1 MAFEPDEQPEFLMG
15 TENLCDGEEPLQPDG
30 TFQQQ
35 EQAEPSL
42 GPNAEWLAGEDP
54 SARETLTG
62 IGRRLPRYARLASSL
77 AADTRLDAQQRRP
90 LTGILGRGL
99 PMIDL
104 LPGLIPI
111 VGRFD
116 GLLGLFSAIL
126 YALRNM
132 QAEDAEYHLQ
142 AVGLSREQVE
152 ADLRDTTRLAKELA
166 ERTESFTQ
174 RTIGAGGYTDT
185 GARALGR
192 SIGKVIR
199 GYRSGRGGGPEEL

>member
-1 MAFEPDEQPEFLMG
+1 MDVPE
-15 TENLCDGEEPLQPDG
+15 EEYAVDQSAG
-30 TFQQQ
+30 
-35 EQAEPSL
+35 EQAGPSL
-42 GPNAEWLAGEDP
+42 GPNAEWLAAEDP
-54 SARETLTG
+54 SARETLMS
-62 IGRRLPRYARLASSL
+62 IGRRLPSYARLASSL

-142 AVGLSREQVE
+142 EVGLSREQVE
-152 ADLRDTTRLAKELA
+152 SDLRDTTRLAQQLA

-174 RTIGAGGYTDT
+174 RTVGIGGYTD
-185 GARALGR
+185 AVSRRFGR
-192 SIGKVIR
+192 SVGKIIQ
-199 GYRSGRGGGPEEL
+199 GYHKGRDGKPE